1 MPMKTRR
8 RVPSL
13 SRKSKRRRDLAWT
26 AVAAGAG
33 FAASK
38 GTQLLMNKSYEKT
51 RGKKPPRGPLARRTS
66 WTKVIGWSVATAVVV
81 ALAQVAAQRGAA
93 SLFERATGHR
103 PPRS

>member
-1 MPMKTRR
+1 MRTKTRR
-8 RVPSL
+8 RPAL
-13 SRKSKRRRDLAWT
+13 SPKSRRRRDLAWT

-33 FAASK
+33 FAASR
-38 GTQLLMNKSYEKT
+38 GTQLLLNKSFEKT
-51 RGKKPPRGPLARRTS
+51 RGKKPPRDPMARRTS